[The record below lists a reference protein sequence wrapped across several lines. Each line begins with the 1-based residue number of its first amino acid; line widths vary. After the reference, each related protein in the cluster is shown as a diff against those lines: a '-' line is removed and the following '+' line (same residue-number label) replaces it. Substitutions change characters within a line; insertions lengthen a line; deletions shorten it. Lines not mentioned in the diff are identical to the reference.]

1 MIWIKY
7 LHKQYITFHKKTDR
21 FAHRPNLPFKWT
33 VMSSDKHELSR
44 QQGVVTL
51 PRPLVQSARLLPARL
66 GTAEWRMEGQ
76 VELWVGWGRR
86 RWAWISDRL
95 RDVKI
100 EGKIRGQKDRTWE
113 KKGICCMRER
123 QRGKKSDELFI
134 LLLILD
140 AEMTHETT
148 GPQVRKKQI
157 ESLGKHMVSI
167 YPLHM
172 STVHRCR

>member
-113 KKGICCMRER
+113 KKGNMLYER
-123 QRGKKSDELFI
+123 K
-134 LLLILD
+134 
-140 AEMTHETT
+140 AE
-148 GPQVRKKQI
+148 RKK
-157 ESLGKHMVSI
+157 ERRVVYSAVDFG
-167 YPLHM
+167 
-172 STVHRCR
+172 CRNDPWDHWAAGEEEADRVLR